1 MIRCIFIGLLLLTF
15 YSCKEKVLK
24 GILTPKEMALV
35 LWDIVRADAMAHQII
50 KNDSSKSLQ
59 NENEKLAN
67 SVFKI
72 HDIKE
77 EQFKKSYSYYIKHPE
92 ILKVIL
98 DSLNAQQINKST
110 KELPV
115 KNKRV
120 IKSIAR

>member
-1 MIRCIFIGLLLLTF
+1 MG
-15 YSCKEKVLK
+15 
-24 GILTPKEMALV
+24 LV
-35 LWDIVRADAMAHQII
+35 LWDIVRADALAHQIV

-59 NENEKLAN
+59 NESIKFTNN
-67 SVFKI
+67 VFKI

-110 KELPV
+110 LDIPV